1 IFERVREENRQGR
14 SIVQSMDSGFRQALA
29 TVVDA
34 NVTTLIAAVILF
46 FLGSGPIKGFAVTLA
61 IGIVTTVFTAFTLTR
76 WLVAFWLRRQR
87 PKTMPSGVMRLVP
100 DDTRVPFMA
109 FRKYAFTLSLL
120 LSIASA
126 VLFFT

>member
-1 IFERVREENRQGR
+1 
-14 SIVQSMDSGFRQALA
+14 
-29 TVVDA
+29 
-34 NVTTLIAAVILF
+34 
-46 FLGSGPIKGFAVTLA
+46 SGPIKGFAVTLA

-87 PKTMPSGVMRLVP
+87 PKAMPSGVMRLVP

-126 VLFFT
+126 VLFFTVGMNYGIDFRGGSSIEVQAKGPQADIGDIR